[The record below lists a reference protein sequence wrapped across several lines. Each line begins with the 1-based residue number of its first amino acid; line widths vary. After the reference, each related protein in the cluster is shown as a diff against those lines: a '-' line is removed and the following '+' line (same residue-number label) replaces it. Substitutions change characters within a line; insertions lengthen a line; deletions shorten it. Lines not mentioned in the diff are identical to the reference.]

1 MADNT
6 DNAPKTEVAD
16 AALLTPF
23 EFDLGVA
30 ASLGARAEGAEVVT
44 LQAPDGIPGLPA
56 AVPVMLKRGAQPA
69 VEGLHQLFEPYRLH
83 PQRKRGIAEAQTFE
97 AFCALTNRHKTEH
110 SAIFADTSWRNPAF
124 TTVID
129 YHDITNGGRADFGA
143 HRICYSFPLSDEWNA
158 WIENDGQPMKQDA
171 FAWFLEDRAPELS
184 APTDH
189 ERAALEQQFATTI
202 ATPAQVV
209 ELSRGLAVNVDT
221 RVKASKTLQSGEGQI
236 QWEEAH
242 NGADGQPLKVPGLF
256 ILNIAPFFMG
266 DPVRIPVRLRYR
278 VSRSEVSWFY
288 QIYRPDLH
296 ITEHVRRTLAD
307 ARVATDLPSF
317 EGKPEMGA

>member
-1 MADNT
+1 MAE
-6 DNAPKTEVAD
+6 KTATTPTTKVDD
-16 AALLTPF
+16 AKRRTLI
-23 EFDLGVA
+23 ESDLWA
-30 ASLGARAEGAEVVT
+30 IANLGARAEGAEITV
-44 LQAPDGIPGLPA
+44 LQAPDGIPGLPSA
-56 AVPVMLKRGAQPA
+56 IPVALKRGAQPA
-69 VEGLHQLFEPYRLH
+69 IEGLHQLFSPYRLH
-83 PQRKRGIAEAQTFE
+83 PQRKSGTAEAQTFE
-97 AFCALTNRHKTEH
+97 AFCDLTNRHKTEH
-110 SAIFADTSWRNPAF
+110 SAIFADTSWRKPAF

-129 YHDITNGGRADFGA
+129 YHDIANGGRADFGE
-143 HRICYSFPLSDEWNA
+143 HRIRYSFPLSDEWNA

-184 APTDH
+184 APTEH
-189 ERAALEQQFATTI
+189 ERAVLEQQFATTI

-278 VSRSEVSWFY
+278 VSRGEVSWFY

-307 ARVATDLPSF
+307 ARAATDLPSY
-317 EGKPEMGA
+317 EGNPEMST